1 MLQFD
6 GPARQTHCDGIPRR
20 SFLLAGALGF
30 GGLSMAD
37 LFRAEAA
44 AGIRGSHRAII
55 NIHLDGGPPQ
65 MDMID
70 MKPQAPREVRG
81 EFDSMATSIPGFRV
95 NELMPRTAKAAQELT
110 FLRSLVGAESRHDA
124 FQCQSGFGAKDLES
138 IGGRPAMGCIINH
151 LTDGETSLPAFVD
164 MMQGRPLVRNSARP
178 GFLGPAYQPFRPDI
192 SQMFSRPLEEAMKGE
207 LAALGAGH
215 TTALKLHASINA
227 SRLQDRDS
235 LLHQLDR
242 VRRQVDQSGMMNAM
256 DRFHQQA
263 AGILTSGDLA
273 KALDLENEDPK
284 VVEKFIAESTGVNRS
299 STSEDERS
307 MLKLLIARRLIQA
320 GVRCVSVSLSDFDTH
335 SGNFKRL
342 RHLLP
347 VFDHGLNALIDDLR
361 EQNMLDDVLI
371 VAWGEFGRTP
381 KINGNAGRD
390 HWPRVAMGMMAGGG
404 LRHGQVIGATDA
416 WAAEVTSRPVHYQ
429 DVLATLYQHLGIDA
443 RTTTVM
449 DPTGRPQYLLDRGE
463 PISELT

>member
-1 MLQFD
+1 M
-6 GPARQTHCDGIPRR
+6 
-20 SFLLAGALGF
+20 
-30 GGLSMAD
+30 
-37 LFRAEAA
+37 
-44 AGIRGSHRAII
+44 
-55 NIHLDGGPPQ
+55 
-65 MDMID
+65 
-70 MKPQAPREVRG
+70 
-81 EFDSMATSIPGFRV
+81 
-95 NELMPRTAKAAQELT
+95 
-110 FLRSLVGAESRHDA
+110 
-124 FQCQSGFGAKDLES
+124 
-138 IGGRPAMGCIINH
+138 
-151 LTDGETSLPAFVD
+151 
-164 MMQGRPLVRNSARP
+164 
-178 GFLGPAYQPFRPDI
+178 
-192 SQMFSRPLEEAMKGE
+192 
-207 LAALGAGH
+207 
-215 TTALKLHASINA
+215 
-227 SRLQDRDS
+227 
-235 LLHQLDR
+235 
-242 VRRQVDQSGMMNAM
+242 
-256 DRFHQQA
+256 
-263 AGILTSGDLA
+263 
-273 KALDLENEDPK
+273 
-284 VVEKFIAESTGVNRS
+284 
-299 STSEDERS
+299 
-307 MLKLLIARRLIQA
+307 KLLIARRLIQA

-429 DVLATLYQHLGIDA
+429 DVMATLYQHLGIDA